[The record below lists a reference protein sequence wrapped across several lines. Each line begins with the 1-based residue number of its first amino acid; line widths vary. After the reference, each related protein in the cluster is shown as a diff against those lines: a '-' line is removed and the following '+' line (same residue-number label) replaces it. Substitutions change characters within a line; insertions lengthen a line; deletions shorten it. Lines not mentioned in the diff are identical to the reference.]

1 MNIGYSS
8 YLEKQ
13 EEFVERN
20 RDKIIEYLNINSRS
34 KYKNIHVDAKLRQL
48 FAGSDNNDKNR
59 GTYINNNDWDNIKI
73 LINLK

>member
-20 RDKIIEYLNINSRS
+20 RNKIIEYLNI
-34 KYKNIHVDAKLRQL
+34 
-48 FAGSDNNDKNR
+48 
-59 GTYINNNDWDNIKI
+59 KI
-73 LINLK
+73 FK

>member
-34 KYKNIHVDAKLRQL
+34 KYKNIHV
-48 FAGSDNNDKNR
+48 
-59 GTYINNNDWDNIKI
+59 I
-73 LINLK
+73 